1 MQRVWASGISPTRAC
16 VVAALV
22 VLPAACVW
30 ACEGLTVAM
39 ALFENRRDVHSL
51 LVIGPENDPLTDA
64 DYERLRAWS
73 SGTAE
78 DLNLAIQRI
87 STDDPAVVW
96 SDHGFEQAPDT
107 TRLTVLVARHPASA
121 LNLVVDRWDPA
132 PTDEDLEV
140 LRESP
145 LRERL
150 RIETIANLAVLVHA
164 PGADAGTT
172 AGIRSLLENLL
183 QAWNTE
189 RNHTIALLE
198 VNRAD
203 PRERTFMQFAT
214 LGELDSD
221 WVGVFAGRGV
231 MLFPPLTAGTL
242 TRENINQLLERLAG
256 PCTCIENPY
265 ALGVELPILWTGA
278 DEARAR
284 EFAAP
289 LYIEHV
295 VGPPLEA
302 SAAESETFAAPP
314 VLALGGLVAGAMC
327 MVSLG
332 VAAATWWQY
341 RRRTHIHREER

>member
-1 MQRVWASGISPTRAC
+1 MTPKASVSYGAMPPNLRESAIMQRVWASGISPTRAC

-150 RIETIANLAVLVHA
+150 RIETIANLAVLVHV
-164 PGADAGTT
+164 PGADAGTPPGSGRCLRT
-172 AGIRSLLENLL
+172 SCKPGTPSVTTPLRSSRLTVPTRASAPSCISQHSASSTPTGWAYS
-183 QAWNTE
+183 QAE
-189 RNHTIALLE
+189 A
-198 VNRAD
+198 
-203 PRERTFMQFAT
+203 
-214 LGELDSD
+214 SCS
-221 WVGVFAGRGV
+221 
-231 MLFPPLTAGTL
+231 FPP
-242 TRENINQLLERLAG
+242 
-256 PCTCIENPY
+256 
-265 ALGVELPILWTGA
+265 
-278 DEARAR
+278 
-284 EFAAP
+284 
-289 LYIEHV
+289 
-295 VGPPLEA
+295 
-302 SAAESETFAAPP
+302 
-314 VLALGGLVAGAMC
+314 
-327 MVSLG
+327 
-332 VAAATWWQY
+332 
-341 RRRTHIHREER
+341 